1 MPSLKDIKSRISSIK
16 NTQKITSAMKMV
28 AGAKLARAQE
38 NVEAARPYAAKMS
51 EVIGNLV
58 ERAEDSG
65 HPLLDAR
72 ENPERVLVYAISSD
86 RGLCGGFNSYLFR
99 KVDKFI
105 ADEQLSGEKIS
116 VVTAGTKGET
126 YFRRTRRHSEAHFDD
141 VIDLPGFEEAS
152 RVAKHAVELFTS
164 GDYDNVYIAYNEFVS
179 AIEYETRLVPLLP
192 LSKELFESA
201 EGADAATESADYI
214 YEPGEEELL
223 AQMLPSYVE
232 VLVLQALLESYA
244 AEWSS
249 RMAAMDSA
257 TKNASDMIDSLTL
270 QYNRARQAYITK
282 EICEIVSGAESLKG

>member
-1 MPSLKDIKSRISSIK
+1 
-16 NTQKITSAMKMV
+16 MKMV

-38 NVEAARPYAAKMS
+38 NVEAARPYALKMS

-105 ADEQLSGEKIS
+105 ADEHLAGEQIS

-141 VIDLPGFEEAS
+141 IIDLPGFEEAS
-152 RVAKHAVELFTS
+152 RVAKHAVDLFVS
-164 GDYDNVYIAYNEFVS
+164 GAYDNVYIAYNEFVS
-179 AIEYETRLVPLLP
+179 AIEYKTRLVPLLP
-192 LSKELFESA
+192 LSKDSFKAVEDKL
-201 EGADAATESADYI
+201 ADEPADYI
-214 YEPGEEELL
+214 FEPAEEDLL
-223 AQMLPSYVE
+223 AQTLPAYVE

-244 AEWSS
+244 AEWSA

-257 TKNASDMIDSLTL
+257 TKNANDMIESLTL
-270 QYNRARQAYITK
+270 EYNRARQAYITR

>member
-1 MPSLKDIKSRISSIK
+1 MPSLKDIKSRIGSIK

-28 AGAKLARAQE
+28 AAAKLARAQE
-38 NVEAARPYAAKMS
+38 NVEAARPYATKMG

-58 ERAEDSG
+58 QRAEGG
-65 HPLLDAR
+65 HPLLDPR
-72 ENPERVLVYAISSD
+72 EDADRVLVYAISSD

-105 ADEQLSGEKIS
+105 ADEKLSGEKVS
-116 VVTAGTKGET
+116 VVTAGTKGQS
-126 YFRRTRRHSEAHFDD
+126 YFRRTKRHSVAHFDD
-141 VIDLPGFEEAS
+141 VIDLPGFDEAR
-152 RVAKHAVELFTS
+152 RVAKHAVDLFTS